1 MEMPNRGLSSPELPR
16 ATISRPELASGVR
29 AQNLMLTYVTPR
41 STTYAVRDVSMEIGA
56 RDFAGIVGPSG
67 SGKSSLLYLMSGLKT
82 ATSGDVFFDE
92 FHYSAASATEKL
104 DFRRRAFGFIFQQPF
119 LVPYLSVLENVLVP
133 IENATARDQKRAL
146 ELLESLGIAELAP
159 KFPNECS
166 GGERVRASMA
176 RGLVHRPAWL
186 WVDEPTASLD
196 HTTGKMVM
204 DVLKGQKEH
213 GALVVVTHDL
223 EILGEADAVFRMR
236 DGVLLEKF
244 APGGGNRDEMGVARP
259 NQNGSQSG
267 SQNGAAPTLL

>member
-1 MEMPNRGLSSPELPR
+1 MELPTS
-16 ATISRPELASGVR
+16 TISRPEIRSSVR
-29 AQNLMLTYVTPR
+29 AQGLTLTYVTSR
-41 STTYAVRDVSMEIGA
+41 STTYAVRDVSLEIGA
-56 RDFAGIVGPSG
+56 RDFGGIVGPSG

-82 ATSGDVFFDE
+82 ATSGKVFFND

-133 IENATARDQKRAL
+133 IENPVEKDKKRAL
-146 ELLESLGIAELAP
+146 ELLDALGIIELAP

-196 HTTGKMVM
+196 HVTGRMVM
-204 DVLKGQKEH
+204 DVLKSQKQH
-213 GALVVVTHDL
+213 GALIVVTHDL
-223 EILGEADAVFRMR
+223 EILDDADIVFRMR
-236 DGVLLEKF
+236 DGVLLETF
-244 APGGGNRDEMGVARP
+244 QPQAGSRDEMGVSR
-259 NQNGSQSG
+259 Q
-267 SQNGAAPTLL
+267 

>member
-1 MEMPNRGLSSPELPR
+1 MELPN
-16 ATISRPELASGVR
+16 TPITRPEPDSRLR
-29 AQNLMLTYVTPR
+29 AEKLMLTYVTSR
-41 STTYAVRDVSMEIGA
+41 STTYAVRDVSLEIGA
-56 RDFAGIVGPSG
+56 HDFAGIVGPSG
-67 SGKSSLLYLMSGLKT
+67 SGKTSLLYLMSGLKT
-82 ATSGDVFFDE
+82 ATSGEVFFDD
-92 FHYSAASATEKL
+92 FHYSSATATQKL
-104 DFRRRAFGFIFQQPF
+104 DFRRRAFGFIFQRPH

-133 IENATARDQKRAL
+133 IENATERDKKRAL
-146 ELLESLGIAELAP
+146 GLLESLGIEELAP

-166 GGERVRASMA
+166 GGEQVRASMA

-223 EILGEADAVFRMR
+223 EILAAADAVFRMR

-244 APGGGNRDEMGVARP
+244 APREGNRDEMGVI
-259 NQNGSQSG
+259 QSP
-267 SQNGAAPTLL
+267 QNGAAPTLL

>member
-1 MEMPNRGLSSPELPR
+1 MEFSNAPMV
-16 ATISRPELASGVR
+16 RPEPDSGLR
-29 AQNLMLTYVTPR
+29 AENLMLTYVTPR
-41 STTYAVRDVSMEIGA
+41 STTYAVRDVSMQIGA

-82 ATSGDVFFDE
+82 ATSGDVWFDD
-92 FHYSAASATEKL
+92 FHYSAASAAQKL
-104 DFRRRAFGFIFQQPF
+104 DFRRRSFGFIFQQPF

-146 ELLESLGIAELAP
+146 ELLDSLGIAELAP

-196 HTTGKMVM
+196 HTTGQMVM
-204 DVLKGQKEH
+204 NVLKGQKQH

-223 EILGEADAVFRMR
+223 EILGEADAIFRMR

-244 APGGGNRDEMGVARP
+244 APNALARDEMGVVRAGP
-259 NQNGSQSG
+259 NGAGNGSSHG
-267 SQNGAAPTLL
+267 SSHGAAPGLL